1 MSRWVLRPPIESW
14 GELFLDGMENKKN
27 YSELLRSPLWQK
39 KRLKILE
46 RDDFTCQYCGCKE
59 RELQVHHR
67 VYHKGAKP
75 WEYDDSELITLC
87 SQCHETET
95 EVKNQHYLDF
105 MYICNLSRKIG
116 LSELFLEQLFFVFI
130 TSLESICANSYRELP
145 RDMLFEAFINSGV
158 NSDLDIL
165 CKNGFRLTE
174 EEINI
179 LKEYDKESLDKYS
192 LLKEKYKESDE
203 LGE

>member
-1 MSRWVLRPPIESW
+1 MLLPPIESW
-14 GELFLDGMENKKN
+14 GELFLEIMENKKT
-27 YSELLRSPLWQK
+27 YSELLRSPLWQQ

-46 RDDFTCQYCGCKE
+46 RDDFTCQHCGCKE

-87 SQCHETET
+87 NQCHEVET

-105 MYICNLSRKIG
+105 LHICNLSRKIG
-116 LSELFLEQLFFVFI
+116 LSELFIEQLFAAVVS
-130 TSLESICANSYRELP
+130 SLESICANSYRELTQH
-145 RDMLFEAFINSGV
+145 MLFEAFFNSGV

-165 CKNGFRLTE
+165 CKNDFQLTE
-174 EEINI
+174 EEIDI
-179 LKEYDKESLDKYS
+179 LKMYDKESLDKYS
-192 LLKEKYKESDE
+192 LLKEKYNESDE
-203 LGE
+203 

>member
-1 MSRWVLRPPIESW
+1 
-14 GELFLDGMENKKN
+14 
-27 YSELLRSPLWQK
+27 
-39 KRLKILE
+39 
-46 RDDFTCQYCGCKE
+46 
-59 RELQVHHR
+59 
-67 VYHKGAKP
+67 
-75 WEYDDSELITLC
+75 
-87 SQCHETET
+87 
-95 EVKNQHYLDF
+95 

-130 TSLESICANSYRELP
+130 TSLESICANSYRELYQNT
-145 RDMLFEAFINSGV
+145 LFEAFINSGI

-174 EEINI
+174 DEINI
-179 LKEYDKESLDKYS
+179 LKEYNKESLDKYS

>member
-1 MSRWVLRPPIESW
+1 
-14 GELFLDGMENKKN
+14 
-27 YSELLRSPLWQK
+27 
-39 KRLKILE
+39 
-46 RDDFTCQYCGCKE
+46 
-59 RELQVHHR
+59 
-67 VYHKGAKP
+67 
-75 WEYDDSELITLC
+75 
-87 SQCHETET
+87 
-95 EVKNQHYLDF
+95 
-105 MYICNLSRKIG
+105 
-116 LSELFLEQLFFVFI
+116 
-130 TSLESICANSYRELP
+130 
-145 RDMLFEAFINSGV
+145 MLFEAFINSGV

>member
-1 MSRWVLRPPIESW
+1 M
-14 GELFLDGMENKKN
+14 GNKKT

-95 EVKNQHYLDF
+95 EVKNQQYLDF

-145 RDMLFEAFINSGV
+145 QHMLFEAFINSGV

>member
-1 MSRWVLRPPIESW
+1 MLLPPVESW
-14 GELFLDGMENKKN
+14 GELFLDSMENKKN

-46 RDDFTCQYCGCKE
+46 RDGFTCQHCGSRE

-87 SQCHETET
+87 NQCHEVET
-95 EVKNQHYLDF
+95 EVKNQHYQEF
-105 MYICNLSRKIG
+105 MYICDLSRKIG
-116 LSELFLEQLFFVFI
+116 LSELFIEQLFAVVI
-130 TSLESICANSYRELP
+130 SSLESICANSYRELH
-145 RDMLFEAFINSGV
+145 RNILFEAFINSGI

-165 CKNGFRLTE
+165 CKNDFQLTE
-174 EEINI
+174 EEIDF
-179 LKEYDKESLDKYS
+179 LKMYDKESLDKYS
-192 LLKEKYKESDE
+192 LLKEKYNESDE
-203 LGE
+203 

>member
-1 MSRWVLRPPIESW
+1 MLQPSIESW
-14 GELFLDGMENKKN
+14 GELFLRSMKYKET
-27 YSELLRSPLWQK
+27 YAELLRKPEWQK
-39 KRLKILE
+39 KRLEIMQ

-75 WEYDDSELITLC
+75 WEYDNRELITLC
-87 SQCHETET
+87 DRCHEVET
-95 EVKNQHYLDF
+95 DVKNQLYDDF
-105 MYICNLSRKIG
+105 KHICDLSREIG
-116 LSELFLEQLFFVFI
+116 LSELFIEQLFSIVSS
-130 TSLESICANSYRELP
+130 SLESICANSYRELH
-145 RDMLFEAFINSGV
+145 RDILFEAFINSGF

-165 CKNGFRLTE
+165 CKNDFQLTE
-174 EEINI
+174 EEINF

>member
-1 MSRWVLRPPIESW
+1 
-14 GELFLDGMENKKN
+14 MENKKN

-87 SQCHETET
+87 NRCHEVET
-95 EVKNQHYLDF
+95 EEKNYHYETFKD
-105 MYICNLSRKIG
+105 ICDLARGLG
-116 LSELFLEQLFFVFI
+116 LSEQFIGGAFSYIFSVLEAISNNELCDHDRLVSNLLLGTCNNKDAEVLFDRGLSLSKEDLSFLEIYWPQLI
-130 TSLESICANSYRELP
+130 
-145 RDMLFEAFINSGV
+145 
-158 NSDLDIL
+158 DI
-165 CKNGFRLTE
+165 
-174 EEINI
+174 
-179 LKEYDKESLDKYS
+179 
-192 LLKEKYKESDE
+192 YKKK
-203 LGE
+203 GKM

>member
-1 MSRWVLRPPIESW
+1 MLLPPVESW
-14 GELFLDGMENKKN
+14 GELFLRGMENKKT

-46 RDDFTCQYCGCKE
+46 RDDYTCQHCGCKE

-67 VYHKGAKP
+67 VYHRGAKP

-87 SQCHETET
+87 NRCHEIET

-105 MYICNLSRKIG
+105 MCICDLSRKIG
-116 LSELFLEQLFFVFI
+116 LSELFIEQLFTAVVS
-130 TSLESICANSYRELP
+130 SLESICANSYSELP
-145 RDMLFEAFINSGV
+145 RYMLFEAFINSGV

-174 EEINI
+174 EEIDI
-179 LKEYDKESLDKYS
+179 LKEYNKESLDKYS

>member
-1 MSRWVLRPPIESW
+1 
-14 GELFLDGMENKKN
+14 MENKKN

-95 EVKNQHYLDF
+95 EVKNQQYLDF
-105 MYICNLSRKIG
+105 MYICDLSRKIG
-116 LSELFLEQLFFVFI
+116 LSELFIEQLFAVVVS
-130 TSLESICANSYRELP
+130 SLESICANSYRELY
-145 RDMLFEAFINSGV
+145 RNTLFEAFINSGV

-165 CKNGFRLTE
+165 CKNGFRLSE
-174 EEINI
+174 EDLNF
-179 LKEYDKESLDKYS
+179 LNMYDKESLDKYS
-192 LLKEKYKESDE
+192 LLKEKYNESDE
-203 LGE
+203 

>member
-1 MSRWVLRPPIESW
+1 
-14 GELFLDGMENKKN
+14 
-27 YSELLRSPLWQK
+27 
-39 KRLKILE
+39 
-46 RDDFTCQYCGCKE
+46 
-59 RELQVHHR
+59 
-67 VYHKGAKP
+67 
-75 WEYDDSELITLC
+75 
-87 SQCHETET
+87 
-95 EVKNQHYLDF
+95 

-116 LSELFLEQLFFVFI
+116 LLELFLEQLFIAVV